1 MKRYIIYTIVMMFA
15 VLQASAQT
23 SVNYTYDDLNRLT
36 EVNYSNGVKV
46 RYTYDALG
54 NRMTRTV
61 TTSQSQQL
69 RGDVDDDGEIGISDI
84 SVLIDYLLTGNTSLI
99 NISNADCDQ
108 SGGVSIE
115 DLSALIDYLLRGNW
129 TDYKKMSL
137 GRNIPL
143 KE

>member
-23 SVNYTYDDLNRLT
+23 SVNYNYDDLNRLT

-84 SVLIDYLLTGNTSLI
+84 SVLIDYLL
-99 NISNADCDQ
+99 
-108 SGGVSIE
+108 
-115 DLSALIDYLLRGNW
+115 RGNW